1 MIRFEEEPTSLI
13 APVANIKVIG
23 VGGAGCNTVNS
34 MIENGAV
41 GIDFI
46 VTNTDAQTLATSK
59 APIKLQMGMKSTK
72 GLGAGANPELGRRAA
87 EEDIDKIMDSLAGAD
102 MVFLTGGMGGGTGSG
117 ALPVIA
123 RALKEKDVLTI
134 AVVTKPFTFEG
145 KRRMKVANDALNCL
159 SEYVDTLIVLP
170 NQRLIELVDQKVS
183 LVGAF
188 NMINN
193 VLNQFVRSISDIIT
207 RPGHINVDFA
217 DVKTIMKN
225 QGYAVIGTA
234 RATGEDR
241 AIKAANQ
248 ALSSSLLENMN
259 IKGARSVLLNITGN
273 ADVGLHEVSAA
284 ASIMYEQAHEDA
296 NIILGS
302 VIDDSCDEEVIVTII
317 ATGFEHQAQK
327 NIANQMIN
335 HKIDISPKVQ
345 AQIYKAA
352 EQEVTNDGN
361 LNIDDLDIPT
371 YMRKKA
377 QESSIK

>member
-59 APIKLQMGMKSTK
+59 APVKLQMGMKSTK

-241 AIKAANQ
+241 ATKAANQ

-317 ATGFEHQAQK
+317 ATGFEHQIQK
-327 NIANQMIN
+327 NIAEQLH